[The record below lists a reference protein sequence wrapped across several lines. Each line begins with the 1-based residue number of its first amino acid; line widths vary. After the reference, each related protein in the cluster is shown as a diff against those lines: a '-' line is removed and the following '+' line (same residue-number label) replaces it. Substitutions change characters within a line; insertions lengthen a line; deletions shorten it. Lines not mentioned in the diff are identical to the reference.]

1 MSHSTNQTRTQSDT
15 PRARFDALPPERQAQ
30 LLEPAEAEFAAH
42 GFEGASLNKILA
54 AAQMSKGQAYYYIT
68 DKGDLY
74 RAVIERG
81 LQRIAAAVGYS
92 FAEPGS
98 APEFWQHFARLLRG
112 ITEVLLRD
120 KTLAALA
127 RGIYHGSTSQAALA
141 EPLSQ
146 IRAHADKL
154 IVLGQ
159 SLGAVR
165 TDLPQ
170 SFLADTLFATI
181 REIDRWFA
189 AHWSELDETEAT
201 RLNHKAAEMI
211 AAMAAPPRSTPR
223 NVDESS

>member
-1 MSHSTNQTRTQSDT
+1 MNKQANRTQSQADT
-15 PRARFDALPPERQAQ
+15 PRARFDALPAERQAQ
-30 LLEPAEAEFAAH
+30 LLDPAEAEFAAH
-42 GFEGASLNKILA
+42 GFDGASLNKILV

-68 DKGDLY
+68 DKADLY

-81 LQRIAAAVGYS
+81 LRRIAAAVSGS

-98 APEFWQHFARLLRG
+98 AIEFWQQFARLLRG
-112 ITEVLLRD
+112 ITEVLLQD

-127 RGIYHGSTSQAALA
+127 RGIYQGTNSQAALT

-146 IRAHADKL
+146 IRAHVDKL

-189 AHWSELDETEAT
+189 AHWSELDETEAM
-201 RLNHKAAEMI
+201 RLNQKAAEMI
-211 AAMAAPPRSTPR
+211 AVMAAPAPGVPQ
-223 NVDESS
+223 